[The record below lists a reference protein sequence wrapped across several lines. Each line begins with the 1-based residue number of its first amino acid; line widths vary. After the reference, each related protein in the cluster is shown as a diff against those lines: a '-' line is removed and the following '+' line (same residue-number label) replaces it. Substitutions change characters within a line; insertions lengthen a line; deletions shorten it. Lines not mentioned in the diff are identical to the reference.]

1 MSLRELAQVYYNE
14 KGKNCA
20 EALLLGASDT
30 FNLGLKDEDA
40 KLLVGFGGGMG
51 CGSVCGCLA
60 ASISILGKVYYGNPK
75 LREICGDFAKQF
87 QEELKCD
94 SIDCSKISAKY
105 KTPQRRCEEAV
116 LISADLLEKFITNLK

>member
-1 MSLRELAQVYYNE
+1 MSLKELAQVYYNE

-20 EALLLGASDT
+20 EALLLGANDT

-60 ASISILGKVYYGNPK
+60 ASISILGKIYYGNPK
-75 LREICGDFAKQF
+75 LREICG
-87 QEELKCD
+87 
-94 SIDCSKISAKY
+94 
-105 KTPQRRCEEAV
+105 EA
-116 LISADLLEKFITNLK
+116 